1 MTDKIKITSLSKAYN
16 GVSVFEDFSL
26 ELETGRKYIL
36 SAPSGKGKTTLFRIM
51 CGLEK
56 ADSGEIQLGTSDIAI
71 CFQDDRL
78 FENLSALDNI
88 LFAVGKPQ
96 LKESVVL
103 KELEQI
109 FTSDELL
116 KKVADFSG
124 GMRRR
129 VSVLRALLAK
139 SDLVLL
145 DEPFAGLDADRIE
158 LLCARINALTEGK
171 TVIIATHEPMS
182 AKLLEAEII
191 TL

>member
-1 MTDKIKITSLSKAYN
+1 MDKIIISKLSKAYN
-16 GVSVFEDFSL
+16 GIPVFDNFSL
-26 ELETGRKYIL
+26 ELEKGQKYII

-56 ADSGEIQLGTSDIAI
+56 ADSGSVQLGSSEIAI

-78 FENLSALDNI
+78 FEELTALDNI
-88 LFAVGKPQ
+88 MFAVGKPQ
-96 LKESVVL
+96 LKKEYVQS
-103 KELEQI
+103 ELEQI
-109 FTSDELL
+109 FTPTELA

-129 VSVLRALLAK
+129 VCVLRALLAK

-145 DEPFAGLDADRIE
+145 DEPFAGLDAERIE
-158 LLCARINALTEGK
+158 QLCARINQLTQGK
-171 TVIIATHEPMS
+171 TVIIATHELSS
-182 AKLLEAEII
+182 ANHLDSEVI